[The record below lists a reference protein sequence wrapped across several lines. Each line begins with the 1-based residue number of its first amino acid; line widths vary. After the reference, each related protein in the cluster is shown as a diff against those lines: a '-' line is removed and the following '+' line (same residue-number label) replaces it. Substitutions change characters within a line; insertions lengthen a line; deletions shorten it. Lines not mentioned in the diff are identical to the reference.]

1 MIYQG
6 KKKKK
11 TREEEES
18 KKSKLCEVVNKAQV
32 CLPFETLFF
41 KTWNFQR
48 DKMLRLENDKSFEK

>member
-1 MIYQG
+1 MG
-6 KKKKK
+6 GKKK

>member
-1 MIYQG
+1 MGG
-6 KKKKK
+6 KKKLEKK
-11 TREEEES
+11 KKA